1 MEALG
6 VAPCYDLS
14 AGDGRGLLRAGNNCL
29 RLRVFTALVDGCS
42 RDQLGISLNDLSG
55 RRIVRD
61 LNQAQVIRVG
71 TGGDTR
77 QKGVLRGEL
86 DRRIDVVKLVRNVRV
101 ATHEAVNI
109 RTHLR
114 VVVLHVIIK
123 HGDDDL
129 RGSILLELLRQ
140 GVDLGDWI
148 LESQAL
154 SGSGAELVGNVLG
167 NRTDERDRHSR
178 RRGPQ
183 LVLSQVRSARSPRSH
198 SFNVCCKVGEV
209 RLNKFGGV

>member
-1 MEALG
+1 M
-6 VAPCYDLS
+6 
-14 AGDGRGLLRAGNNCL
+14 
-29 RLRVFTALVDGCS
+29 
-42 RDQLGISLNDLSG
+42 
-55 RRIVRD
+55 
-61 LNQAQVIRVG
+61 
-71 TGGDTR
+71 
-77 QKGVLRGEL
+77 
-86 DRRIDVVKLVRNVRV
+86 VKLVRNVRV

-109 RTHLR
+109 GAHLR
-114 VVVLHVIIK
+114 VVVLHVIVK

-129 RGSILLELLRQ
+129 RGSVLLELLRQ

-154 SGSGAELVGNVLG
+154 SGSGAELVGNILG

-183 LVLSQVRSARSPRSH
+183 LVLSQVGSARSPRSH

-209 RLNKFGGV
+209 RLNELRGV

>member
-1 MEALG
+1 M
-6 VAPCYDLS
+6 
-14 AGDGRGLLRAGNNCL
+14 
-29 RLRVFTALVDGCS
+29 
-42 RDQLGISLNDLSG
+42 
-55 RRIVRD
+55 
-61 LNQAQVIRVG
+61 
-71 TGGDTR
+71 
-77 QKGVLRGEL
+77 
-86 DRRIDVVKLVRNVRV
+86 VKLVRNVRV

-167 NRTDERDRHSR
+167 NRTDKRDRHSR